1 MGNLITNY
9 TLQINNYTLNYT
21 LTIKST
27 ALKLEETSASGAV
40 FLIRAILKT
49 KLFFAQEFFYK
60 VIIAHTM
67 HIRNSFASHK
77 IEPSIPFPTALHTAV
92 IAPTIPYVSL
102 EPLAVHFP

>member
-40 FLIRAILKT
+40 FFDKSYPKNKAIFRSRVLLQGHHRSYNAYQKF
-49 KLFFAQEFFYK
+49 LRF
-60 VIIAHTM
+60 M
-67 HIRNSFASHK
+67 
-77 IEPSIPFPTALHTAV
+77 
-92 IAPTIPYVSL
+92 
-102 EPLAVHFP
+102 

>member
-1 MGNLITNY
+1 MDNLITHY
-9 TLQINNYTLNYT
+9 K

-40 FLIRAILKT
+40 FLIRAIPKT
-49 KLFFAQEFFYK
+49 KLFFAQEFFYN

-92 IAPTIPYVSL
+92 IASTVPYVYL
-102 EPLAVHFP
+102 EPLPVPFP